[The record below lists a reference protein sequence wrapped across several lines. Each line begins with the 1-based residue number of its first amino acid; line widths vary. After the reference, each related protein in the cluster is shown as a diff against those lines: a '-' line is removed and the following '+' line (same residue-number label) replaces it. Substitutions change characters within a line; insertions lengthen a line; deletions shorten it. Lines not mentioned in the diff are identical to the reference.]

1 MIKKN
6 IYYNILKIII
16 EDDNYN
22 FLIKNI
28 YEEEII
34 IKIFNQTHKVFSNEI
49 LNLNSNCLV
58 FEIEIIIPL
67 DNSTYSFNEEIKIPE
82 LNGFDKDS
90 VIETVEGPRKIKEI
104 NSGDMILNKYGKKSK
119 VNRVYLFKIN
129 ENHQYY
135 PIKIS
140 KSKCGLNLPYQDL
153 ICSIKAILKIKKVTL
168 KARNLLM
175 NRKAQIYEYN
185 NPYYY
190 YNIETENNEE
200 YLINGF
206 ITTSI

>member
-1 MIKKN
+1 MKKN

-16 EDDNYN
+16 EDDNFN

-28 YEEEII
+28 YEKEII
-34 IKIFNQTHKVFSNEI
+34 IKIFNQTHKINTNEI
-49 LNLNSNCLV
+49 LN
-58 FEIEIIIPL
+58 F
-67 DNSTYSFNEEIKIPE
+67 NSTSQKFEVQIIVPSNNTTDSFNEDIKIPE
-82 LNGFDKDS
+82 LNGFEENS
-90 VIETVEGPRKIKEI
+90 LIETIDGPKKIKEI

-119 VNRVYLFKIN
+119 VNKVYLFKIN

-140 KSKCGLNLPYQDL
+140 KSKCGLNLPYEDL

-175 NRKAQIYEYN
+175 NRKAQIYKYN
-185 NPYYY
+185 QSFYYY
-190 YNIETENNEE
+190 TLETEDNED

-206 ITTSI
+206 ITTSV